1 MCIKKTVFNYNQARE
16 LGMSTEEDVKRC
28 KALLVK
34 RVSSRKPRY
43 LRQNKKM
50 KDSGGGKVRIY
61 NFGIPAFR
69 SMSGMV
75 TCPNA
80 GNCTTGCYAR
90 SGFYHMD
97 SVKQAYE
104 RSLSLTLSDDFQA
117 EMNKELARVLKNT
130 QRVSQ
135 ELMVRIHDSG
145 DFYSLKYFQDWM
157 ELAFYWPDVQFYAYT
172 KQVAMVKANLDDI
185 PPNVKLIYSFG
196 GKQDHLI
203 DIENDRHS
211 VVFRNRDELNH
222 YHYADAS
229 GDDFVA
235 VNNRC
240 VGLVYH
246 GSKKFDNTHWNK
258 VQIA

>member
-1 MCIKKTVFNYNQARE
+1 
-16 LGMSTEEDVKRC
+16 
-28 KALLVK
+28 
-34 RVSSRKPRY
+34 
-43 LRQNKKM
+43 M

-104 RSLSLTLSDDFQA
+104 RSLSLTLSDDF
-117 EMNKELARVLKNT
+117 ERIMGLELLRVLKNT

-145 DFYSLKYFQDWM
+145 DFYSLKYFHKWM
-157 ELAFYWPDVQFYAYT
+157 NLIKDFPNVEFYAYT
-172 KQVAMVKANLDDI
+172 KQVQMVKDWARHVPINMTF
-185 PPNVKLIYSFG
+185 IYSFG